1 MKKGSDIINLLEKG
15 INIKIQE
22 ELDRKNLLAIKQISA
37 ESRKIKKPVFF
48 FRPAFAFGIAAV
60 VVAVF
65 SMMYIFSN
73 IKGEDNTIA
82 ETQVENNEQRANIL
96 LSEDNNNSEQATD
109 VYAEEVSNAA
119 IKTTSGGIILSWENP
134 DDESFKEV
142 KIEKFINKEDFILV
156 YAGNLN
162 MYIDKDSNEAL
173 HYLIKS
179 VDIKGNISEGVQVE
193 LPEE

>member
-48 FRPAFAFGIAAV
+48 FRPAVAFGIAAV